1 MPSPVPPAPAPRAP
15 PPYALA
21 RSARAKRVT
30 LRAVHGRGL
39 VVTVPARLSRAAA
52 ETAAAAAVERHRDW
66 AIGALAA
73 LRESVPEALRVWP
86 PRSLE
91 LPALGRRVVLGF
103 EPDGNGRRVRA
114 RVLASSV
121 GAETVLALPCAPQ
134 AREAGVRALRAWLAR
149 EARTALGARLETLA
163 RRHGLGYARLAVRG
177 QRTRWGSCSSSGTIS
192 LNWKLVFLP
201 PDSSTTCSCTSSPT
215 PATSITRTRSGR
227 CWRGSAPTRAHST
240 PSFGGPGRACPHGS
254 RQAPRRRPADA
265 SGKGARTARRPA
277 RRGPRG
283 APASPEPSA
292 TLKRARTPHHVFVS
306 MTSPRARSRPDL
318 PMTRRT
324 RHTCHLSPRTLHP

>member
-1 MPSPVPPAPAPRAP
+1 MPKTLPVAVPSPVPPAPAPRAP

-39 VVTVPARLSRAAA
+39 VVMVPARLSRAAA

-103 EPDGNGRRVRA
+103 EPDGNGRRGRA

-201 PDSSTTCSCTSSPT
+201 PGLVDYVLLHEL
-215 PATSITRTRSGR
+215 AHTRHLDHSNAFWALLERLCPDAR
-227 CWRGSAPTRAHST
+227 ALDAELRGA
-240 PSFGGPGRACPHGS
+240 GS
-254 RQAPRRRPADA
+254 RVPPWLEA
-265 SGKGARTARRPA
+265 G
-277 RRGPRG
+277 
-283 APASPEPSA
+283 PSA
-292 TLKRARTPHHVFVS
+292 TPG
-306 MTSPRARSRPDL
+306 
-318 PMTRRT
+318 
-324 RHTCHLSPRTLHP
+324 